1 MGRAA
6 DAHGGTQPKGGFLP
20 RRTHTFDPLR
30 TSDRALVSR
39 PILGSNGRLRWRA
52 GWQVFADRGHAYRR
66 LYVYI
71 VLGMPY
77 ESYAH
82 PLTILATQPS
92 GGAGALLALMLFQ
105 VEFTVLS
112 LIGIVKQNAIIMVN
126 FAIDASR
133 RGLSPRDAI
142 YRASLMCFRPI
153 LKTTCAALLGALPLA
168 FGHGTAREPICA
180 AVHADG
186 TLVWKE
192 AVAPRVS

>member
-1 MGRAA
+1 
-6 DAHGGTQPKGGFLP
+6 
-20 RRTHTFDPLR
+20 LR
-30 TSDRALVSR
+30 
-39 PILGSNGRLRWRA
+39 SNGRSRWRA
-52 GWQVFADRGHAYRR
+52 GWQVFADRGRADRR

-71 VLGMPY
+71 VLGMLC

-92 GGAGALLALMLFQ
+92 AGVGALLALMLFH
-105 VEFTVLS
+105 VEFTVMSLIGAIL
-112 LIGIVKQNAIIMVN
+112 LIGIVKQNAIMMVD

-133 RGLSPRDAI
+133 KGLSPRDAI

-153 LKTTCAALLGALPLA
+153 LKTTCAALFGALPLA
-168 FGHGTAREPICA
+168 FGHGTARQPICA

-192 AVAPRVS
+192 AVAPRSVEVTSRLRPPRCAGSG